1 MQQLQTRNFLEIP
14 RMHIPVSALA
24 PILAVVLHGFSA
36 IATQSAEHRPDSQPD
51 IAAEAPVPGSVES
64 DLNATVSLLLQGEI
78 DAAIDTVRPHLQ
90 RDPRAVDLLFDAGM
104 AMLGSALTTPPSNAA
119 GREALLD
126 ASIVLFRA
134 ILAEHPDF
142 ARARLEL
149 AHAFFLRG
157 RDSLAKRHFE
167 RALAANPPAPVVANI
182 NRYLAEIRARK
193 RWSAYFGTALLP
205 DTNIGAAS
213 ASETVLIDVFG
224 QRLPF
229 TLDDGGEQSGIG
241 LSVWAG
247 GEYQEPLVPNWFIR
261 IGGDISRREYAGSKF
276 DGMSLGGHV
285 GPRWLI
291 GPRTEA
297 SLLFTARR
305 EWQADRPSRRSLGVR
320 LEALRQLTPRVS
332 GQFGASWSAKR
343 HDEST
348 YLDGPALDLSVGLTW
363 SVSPTLRANL
373 RTGWSRERTELK
385 SLRNRTFRTSLGA
398 SIALPRGFSVS
409 GTLSGRWTDYKG
421 PGRPPSNVVDGSP
434 RKDVTRSIRL
444 SVLKRDLTIGAFS
457 PQFSVTHE
465 RRGSN
470 AQQADYRRTGGEI
483 SLVRQF

>member
-1 MQQLQTRNFLEIP
+1 MRGFASTLA
-14 RMHIPVSALA
+14 HALA
-24 PILAVVLHGFSA
+24 VALFCLDSTALW
-36 IATQSAEHRPDSQPD
+36 SAEHSPALQPEVSEETPTH
-51 IAAEAPVPGSVES
+51 IRIEN
-64 DLNATVSLLLQGEI
+64 DLNAAVELLVLGEVE
-78 DAAIDTVRPHLQ
+78 AAIDAVRPHLQ
-90 RDPRAVDLLFDAGM
+90 RDARAVELLFEAGM
-104 AMLGSALTTPPSNAA
+104 TTLGSAQVTPPSETVR
-119 GREALLD
+119 REALLD
-126 ASIVLFRA
+126 ASIALFRA

-149 AHAFFLRG
+149 ARAFFLRG
-157 RDSLAKRHFE
+157 RDGLARRHFE
-167 RALAANPPAPVVANI
+167 RVLAANPPAPVVANI
-182 NRYLAEIRARK
+182 NRHLAIIRARK
-193 RWSAYFGTALLP
+193 RWSGYFGTALLP

-224 QRLPF
+224 QQLPF

-247 GEYQEPLVPNWFIR
+247 GEYLEPLVPNWLIR

-291 GPRTEA
+291 GPQTEA
-297 SLLFTARR
+297 SLLFTTRR

-320 LEALRQLTPRVS
+320 LEASRRLTPRVS
-332 GQFGASWSAKR
+332 GQFGASWSARR

-348 YLDGPALDLSVGLTW
+348 YLDGPALDLSVGLAW

-373 RTGWSRERTELK
+373 RTGWSRARTELE

-398 SIALPRGFSVS
+398 SLALPRGFNVS
-409 GTLSGRWTDYKG
+409 GTLSGSWADYKG

-444 SVLKRDLTIGAFS
+444 SVLKRDLTIGRFS
-457 PQFSVTHE
+457 PQFSVTLE

>member
-1 MQQLQTRNFLEIP
+1 
-14 RMHIPVSALA
+14 MHIPVSALA
-24 PILAVVLHGFSA
+24 PILAVALHCLSA
-36 IATQSAEHRPDSQPD
+36 TAVQGSGHDTVPQPD
-51 IAAEAPVPGSVES
+51 TSAGTPVPVSAES
-64 DLNATVSLLLQGEI
+64 DLNAAVSLLHQGEI
-78 DAAIDTVRPHLQ
+78 DAAIDTVRPHLP
-90 RDPRAVDLLFDAGM
+90 RDLRAVDLLFDAGM
-104 AMLGSALTTPPSNAA
+104 FMLGSAQTTPPSDAS
-119 GREALLD
+119 GRAALLD
-126 ASIVLFRA
+126 ASIALFRA

-157 RDSLAKRHFE
+157 RDGLARRHFE
-167 RALAANPPAPVVANI
+167 RALAADPPAPVAANI
-182 NRYLAEIRARK
+182 NRFLAEIRARK
-193 RWSAYFGTALLP
+193 RWSGYFGMALLP

-213 ASETVLIDVFG
+213 ASETVLLDFFG

-261 IGGDISRREYAGSKF
+261 IGGDISRREYSSSKF
-276 DGMSLGGHV
+276 DGMNLGGHV

-320 LEALRQLTPRVS
+320 LEALRRLTPRVS
-332 GQFGASWSAKR
+332 GQFGASWSARR

-348 YLDGPALDLSVGLTW
+348 YLNGPALDLSVGLTW

-373 RTGWSRERTELK
+373 RTGWSRARTELE

-398 SIALPRGFSVS
+398 SIALPRGFNVS
-409 GTLSGRWTDYKG
+409 GTLSGSWTDYKG

-444 SVLKRDLTIGAFS
+444 SVLKRDLTIGNFS

-483 SLVRQF
+483 SFVRQF

>member
-1 MQQLQTRNFLEIP
+1 
-14 RMHIPVSALA
+14 MHIPVSALA
-24 PILAVVLHGFSA
+24 LILAVALHCLSA
-36 IATQSAEHRPDSQPD
+36 TAVQGSGHDT
-51 IAAEAPVPGSVES
+51 VPGSVES
-64 DLNATVSLLLQGEI
+64 DLNTAVSLLRQGEVE
-78 DAAIDTVRPHLQ
+78 AAIDSARPHLR

-104 AMLGSALTTPPSNAA
+104 TMLGSAQATPPSDASA
-119 GREALLD
+119 RAVLLD
-126 ASIVLFRA
+126 ASIALFRA

-149 AHAFFLRG
+149 AYAFFLRG
-157 RDSLAKRHFE
+157 RDSLARRHFE
-167 RALAANPPAPVVANI
+167 RALAADPPAPVAANI
-182 NRYLAEIRARK
+182 NRFLAEIRARK
-193 RWSAYFGTALLP
+193 RWSGYFGTALLP

-213 ASETVLIDVFG
+213 ASETVLLDVFG

-229 TLDDGGEQSGIG
+229 TLDDAGEQSGIG

-261 IGGDISRREYAGSKF
+261 IGGDISRREYTGSKF

-305 EWQADRPSRRSLGVR
+305 EWQADEPSRRSLGVR
-320 LEALRQLTPRVS
+320 LEASRRLTPRVS
-332 GQFGASWSAKR
+332 GQFAASWSARR

-348 YLDGPALDLSVGLTW
+348 HLDGPGLDLSVGLAW
-363 SVSPTLRANL
+363 SVSPTLRANF
-373 RTGWSRERTELK
+373 RTGWSRERPEAEN
-385 SLRNRTFRTSLGA
+385 LRSRTFRTSLGA
-398 SIALPRGFSVS
+398 SIALPRGFNVS

-434 RKDVTRSIRL
+434 RKDLTRSIRL
-444 SVLKRDLTIGAFS
+444 SVLKRDLTIGGFS
-457 PQFSVTHE
+457 PQFSVSHE

-470 AQQADYRRTGGEI
+470 AQQADYKRTGGEI
-483 SLVRQF
+483 SFVRQF

>member
-1 MQQLQTRNFLEIP
+1 
-14 RMHIPVSALA
+14 MHIPVSALA
-24 PILAVVLHGFSA
+24 PILAVALHCLSA
-36 IATQSAEHRPDSQPD
+36 TAVQGSGHDT
-51 IAAEAPVPGSVES
+51 VPGSVES
-64 DLNATVSLLLQGEI
+64 DLNTAVSLLRQGEVE
-78 DAAIDTVRPHLQ
+78 AAIDSARPHLR

-104 AMLGSALTTPPSNAA
+104 TMLGSAQATPPSDASA
-119 GREALLD
+119 RAVLLD
-126 ASIVLFRA
+126 ASIALFRA

-149 AHAFFLRG
+149 AYAFFLRG
-157 RDSLAKRHFE
+157 RDSLARRHFE
-167 RALAANPPAPVVANI
+167 RALAADPPAPVAANI
-182 NRYLAEIRARK
+182 NRFLAEIRARK
-193 RWSAYFGTALLP
+193 RWSGYFGTALLP

-213 ASETVLIDVFG
+213 ASETVLLDVFG

-229 TLDDGGEQSGIG
+229 TLDDAGEQSGIG

-261 IGGDISRREYAGSKF
+261 IGGDISRREYTGSKF

-305 EWQADRPSRRSLGVR
+305 EWQADEPSRRSLGVR
-320 LEALRQLTPRVS
+320 LEASRRLTPRVS
-332 GQFGASWSAKR
+332 GQFAASWSARR

-348 YLDGPALDLSVGLTW
+348 HLDGPGLDLSVGLAW
-363 SVSPTLRANL
+363 SVSPTLRANF
-373 RTGWSRERTELK
+373 RTGWSRERPEAEN
-385 SLRNRTFRTSLGA
+385 LRSRTFRTSLGA
-398 SIALPRGFSVS
+398 SIALPRGFNVS

-434 RKDVTRSIRL
+434 RKDLTRSIRL
-444 SVLKRDLTIGAFS
+444 SVLKRDLTIGGFS
-457 PQFSVTHE
+457 PQFSVSHE

-470 AQQADYRRTGGEI
+470 AQQADYKRTGGEI
-483 SLVRQF
+483 SFVRQF